1 MNTKER
7 VLEFDFR
14 PRVDEET
21 DKQIRFIAARD
32 GMSPSVLIRRWILE
46 GIRRDEAV
54 RKAAEDAGI
63 RFSLKGEGA

>member
-32 GMSPSVLIRRWILE
+32 GMAPSVHYGRYP
-46 GIRRDEAV
+46 
-54 RKAAEDAGI
+54 K
-63 RFSLKGEGA
+63 

>member
-14 PRVDEET
+14 PRVDEQT
-21 DKQIRFIAARD
+21 DTQIRFIAARD
-32 GMSPSVLIRRWILE
+32 GVAPNVLIRRWILE

-54 RKAAEDAGI
+54 RKAAEEAGI
-63 RFSLKGEGA
+63 RFSLKGD